1 MAAGQGFVGRSSE
14 LTDLAG
20 ALDRATHGRAEGAT
34 QGWATTVLVAGEA
47 GIGKTRLLEELG
59 QLAGDRSVPVLWGR
73 ATNEE
78 GAPAFWPWRQVLRTW
93 VAGSDPDAAR
103 ALLGEGADGLA
114 RIAPEL
120 RSLGP
125 AVGVTAVTASGAAG
139 AEQRFVLFEQV
150 RTLLTAVAAE
160 RGLVVV
166 LDDLHWADTASLR
179 LLAHL
184 ARESGDA
191 RLLVACAL
199 RPLDAERA
207 GTPGEVVAEVS
218 RQRSTV
224 RLDLAGMADGEVGE
238 QLAQVLGRP
247 PEPDEVETIVR
258 RTAGNPLFVQEI
270 GRLLTARYAS
280 RSSAGHAGVDLE
292 GRVPGAVRSAIGQ
305 RLAYLPV
312 GCRAML
318 AQASVLG
325 VDIDLRLLAEVT
337 DLAIDAVLA
346 HLDDARAAGVVTQA
360 RSSSR
365 YRFAHDLVR
374 ECLDLDNTSS
384 ARARLH
390 MQAAEHL
397 AGRLDDTYLSEIAH
411 HRLEALPRGDAMA
424 AVRAGCDAARLAM
437 DQLAFEDA
445 ARLYNRALSA
455 APAAE
460 LGAAARCRLLV
471 EVARARLLGHDVGAA
486 MVVCEQA
493 ANLAIGTHDVEAL
506 GEAALVLQEIAQPDW
521 NAKVQVWCRRA
532 LAGLP
537 TGDSPL
543 RAKLLAQHAIARMDE
558 IENPAVVAA
567 GAEALVIAERLDD
580 PGALLAAL
588 RARQL
593 ARSSPD
599 GVSERLSL
607 AERMARLAARTQ
619 DDGALLWAHL
629 WRFDALVQLGH
640 IDEAEEELDRC
651 APVVG
656 RMRQPL
662 ARWHLLRGRAAIH
675 LGRGRFDDA
684 LAATREATA
693 EAQRGQHASALSSA
707 AVKLVIAV
715 LTGDPEVAADV
726 PPLPDDL
733 PPPIAAVARLSYAEW
748 HLAFGRHDEA
758 RRLYRLLPPPT
769 WRPPPWLRPN
779 VAAYRAVIAA
789 ALGDRAGADATY
801 GSLLPDADIHVASGA
816 GTVVTRGSTQH
827 HLGVAAAACGRTDAA
842 VDHLRAAIAANRKA
856 GLPPCTVESTCQL
869 AEILRDRDRP
879 GDLQEAATLATEAKD
894 AADRLG
900 MAPAA
905 DRARAV
911 LAGLPGPGPDHPL
924 SPRERDIAVLVA
936 EGLTN
941 RQIGETAHISER
953 TAENHVQ
960 HILTKL
966 RFNTRSQIASW
977 VTARRWPTGR

>member
-14 LTDLAG
+14 LTHLLG
-20 ALDRATHGRAEGAT
+20 ALDRATEARAQGAT

-59 QLAGDRSVPVLWGR
+59 RLASERSVPVLWGR
-73 ATNEE
+73 ATHEA

-93 VAGSDPDAAR
+93 VAGTDPDAAR

-120 RSLGP
+120 RALGP
-125 AVGVTAVTASGAAG
+125 AADVTAVSASGAAG
-139 AEQRFVLFEQV
+139 AEQRFALFEQV
-150 RTLLTAVAAE
+150 RTFLTGVAAE
-160 RGLVVV
+160 RGLVLV

-184 ARESGDA
+184 TREVGDA
-191 RLLVACAL
+191 RLLVAGAF
-199 RPLDAERA
+199 RPLDADQA
-207 GTPGEVVAEVS
+207 GEPGEVVAEVS
-218 RQRSTV
+218 RQRSAV

-247 PEPDEVETIVR
+247 PDPDEVETIVR
-258 RTAGNPLFVQEI
+258 RTAGNPLFVQEV
-270 GRLLTARYAS
+270 GRLLTARSAS
-280 RSSAGHAGVDLE
+280 DSSAGHGEADLD
-292 GRVPGAVRSAIGQ
+292 GRIPDAVRSAIGE

-312 GCRAML
+312 DSRAML

-325 VDIDLRLLAEVT
+325 VDIDLRLLAKVA
-337 DLAIDAVLA
+337 DLTIDGVLS
-346 HLDDARAAGVVTQA
+346 HLDDALATGVVTQA
-360 RSSSR
+360 RSAAR

-374 ECLDLDNTSS
+374 ECLDLDNTPRD
-384 ARARLH
+384 RARLH
-390 MQAAEHL
+390 LRAAEHL
-397 AGRLDDTYLSEIAH
+397 AGRLDDAYLSEIAH
-411 HRLEALPRGDAMA
+411 HRLEALPLGDAEA

-445 ARLYNRALSA
+445 ARLYAWALSA
-455 APAAE
+455 APAID

-471 EVARARLLGHDVGAA
+471 EMARARLLAHDVGAA
-486 MVVCEQA
+486 MAVCEQA
-493 ANLAIGTHDVEAL
+493 ADLAVRTHDVEAL

-521 NAKVQVWCRRA
+521 NAKVQAWCRRA

-537 TGDSPL
+537 IGDSPL

-558 IENPAVVAA
+558 IESPAVAAA
-567 GAEALVIAERLDD
+567 GAEALAMAERLND

-599 GVSERLSL
+599 GVTERLGL
-607 AERMARLAARTQ
+607 ADRMARLGARTH
-619 DDGALLWAHL
+619 DDGALQWGHL
-629 WRFDALVQLGH
+629 WRFDALVQLGR
-640 IDEAEEELDRC
+640 IDEAEDELDQF
-651 APVVG
+651 ASVVR

-662 ARWHLLRGRAAIH
+662 ARWHLLRSRAAIH
-675 LGRGRFDDA
+675 LGRGRFHEA

-693 EAQRGQHASALSSA
+693 EAERGQHASALSAA

-733 PPPIAAVARLSYAEW
+733 PPPIAPVARLSYAEW
-748 HLAFGRHDEA
+748 HLAFGRRDEA
-758 RRLYRLLPPPT
+758 KRLYLLLPPPT

-779 VAAYRAVIAA
+779 VAAYRGMIAA
-789 ALGDRAGADATY
+789 TLGDRAGADAAY
-801 GSLLPDADIHVASGA
+801 ESLLPAADVHVASGA
-816 GTVVTRGSTQH
+816 GAVLTRGSTQH
-827 HLGVAAAACGRTDAA
+827 HLGVAAAGCGRTEVAI
-842 VDHLRAAIAANRKA
+842 DHLRAAITANRTA
-856 GLPPCTVESTCQL
+856 GLPPCAAEATCRL
-869 AEILRDRDRP
+869 AEILRERDHP
-879 GDLQEAATLATEAKD
+879 GDHQEAASLADEVQD

-900 MAPAA
+900 MAPVA

-911 LAGLPGPGPDHPL
+911 LAGLPDHGPDDPL
-924 SPRERDIAVLVA
+924 SPREREIAALVA
-936 EGLTN
+936 QGLTN
-941 RQIGETAHISER
+941 RQIAETAHISER

-966 RFNTRSQIASW
+966 GFNTRSQIASW